1 LDAADAEDEAVVAVV
16 VFLSLSLAD
25 LTLNLRPAISFES
38 IAFTAF
44 SISSLFSV
52 SAKAKLKK
60 RKQTHIKS
68 LMFICMKYA
77 NPQAKILQ
85 FLRLGAH
92 FVFFQHPTHL

>member
-1 LDAADAEDEAVVAVV
+1 LQLNRGSNKIEQFVYLGAAAADDEAVVVV

-60 RKQTHIKS
+60 KS
-68 LMFICMKYA
+68 QSYKNVNATKL
-77 NPQAKILQ
+77 
-85 FLRLGAH
+85 
-92 FVFFQHPTHL
+92 V